1 MELHFV
7 NQGSSKTPI
16 VLLHAFP
23 VTYEMWQHQID
34 ALSAKH
40 EVYAL
45 DLPGFG
51 ASPTLREEASIAS
64 YAHAVLALLDEQGVE
79 KAVFGGCSM
88 GGYIVF
94 EIWRQAPKRVAGM
107 ILCDTRADADTDAT
121 KEARQQSI
129 ENVRASGLD
138 QLAEGMI
145 GKVFGETTLNTK
157 TDLVASTKHIILENS
172 PVGVIHALQAMASRP
187 DSTEDLPSIKVP
199 VLIIVGS
206 EDKVTPMSA
215 AKRMADELPSAE
227 IVEIPNAGHLS
238 PIEQPEVVNQAMQTF
253 LKQFK

>member
-7 NQGSSKTPI
+7 NQGSSKTPL

-23 VTYEMWQHQID
+23 VTYAMWQHQIG
-34 ALSAKH
+34 ALSDKH

-51 ASPTLREEASIAS
+51 SSPTLREDASIAA
-64 YAHAVLALLDEQGVE
+64 YARAVLALLDEQGIG

-88 GGYIVF
+88 GGYIIF
-94 EIWRQAPKRVAGM
+94 EIWRQAKKRVAGM
-107 ILCDTRADADTDAT
+107 ILCDTRAEADTEAT

-129 ENVRASGLD
+129 ENVRANGLD

-145 GKVFGETTLNTK
+145 GKVFGETTISKNQ
-157 TDLVASTKHIILENS
+157 DLVASIKHTIQESS

-187 DSTEDLPSIKVP
+187 DSTEDLSMMKVP
-199 VLIIVGS
+199 ALILVGS

-215 AKRMADELPSAE
+215 AKRMADELPNAE
-227 IVEIPNAGHLS
+227 LIEIANAGHLS
-238 PIEQPEVVNQAMQTF
+238 PIEQPEAVNAAMQKF
-253 LKQFK
+253 LK